1 MLNAMTI
8 AAYGAELLAAIL
20 ATVYFYKYKSTSYW
34 LFMPYLWY
42 VILNEI
48 AAYFLLNAGLVR
60 YELSNVF
67 VTITVPM
74 FSYFI
79 IRKVDGKSLKGIM
92 LFATISF
99 LVLSLVEAISK
110 GFSEAWNIQE
120 IATSFIGILGFSVY
134 VIHLFRSSQT
144 SNPFTSL
151 FTYIVL
157 GFVLSFVSAPVI
169 NTARV
174 LYLDNPTL
182 SRQLTYLM
190 AAIVILMYCIFAFGL
205 VRSEK
210 SQA

>member
-1 MLNAMTI
+1 MTI

-20 ATVYFYKYKSTSYW
+20 ATVYFYKYRSTSYW

-48 AAYFLLNAGLVR
+48 AAFFLLNAGWVK
-60 YELSNVF
+60 YELSNIF

-79 IRKVDGKSLKGIM
+79 ISKVDGKNLKAMMG
-92 LFATISF
+92 FATISF
-99 LVLSLVEAISK
+99 LILSLIEGISK
-110 GFSEAWNIQE
+110 GVSEAWNIQE

-151 FTYIVL
+151 FTYILL

-174 LYLDNPTL
+174 LYLDNPEL
-182 SRQLTYLM
+182 SEQLTFLM
-190 AAIVILMYCIFAFGL
+190 AAIVVLMYCIFSFGL
-205 VRSEK
+205 IRSK
-210 SQA
+210 SQSA

>member
-1 MLNAMTI
+1 MTI

>member
-1 MLNAMTI
+1 MTI

-92 LFATISF
+92 LIATISF

-210 SQA
+210 SPA

>member
-1 MLNAMTI
+1 MTI

-20 ATVYFYKYKSTSYW
+20 ATIYFYKYRDTSYW

-48 AAYFLLNAGLVR
+48 AAYILLNEGLIK
-60 YELSNVF
+60 YELSNIF
-67 VTITVPM
+67 VTLTVPL
-74 FSYFI
+74 FSYFVI
-79 IRKVDGKSLKGIM
+79 TNVDAKGLKKTM
-92 LFATISF
+92 TFATLLFIG
-99 LVLSLVEAISK
+99 LTVVEAITK
-110 GFSEAWNIQE
+110 GFSEAWSIQE
-120 IATSFIGILGFSVY
+120 IATSVIGILGFSIY

-151 FTYIVL
+151 FTYIIL

-182 SRQLTYLM
+182 SYQLTYLM
-190 AAIVILMYCIFAFGL
+190 AGIVILMYCIFAFGML
-205 VRSEK
+205 RSK
-210 SQA
+210 KQSA